1 MLENKIKSYELQINN
16 APYEYGKYIGPQI
29 KSAKEL
35 LKLIINKNKSLCRF
49 GDGEFEIMLGREGS
63 KFQKRVIFAKII
75 VSSEER

>member
-35 LKLIINKNKSLCRF
+35 LKLIIKYCYHN
-49 GDGEFEIMLGREGS
+49 E
-63 KFQKRVIFAKII
+63 
-75 VSSEER
+75 